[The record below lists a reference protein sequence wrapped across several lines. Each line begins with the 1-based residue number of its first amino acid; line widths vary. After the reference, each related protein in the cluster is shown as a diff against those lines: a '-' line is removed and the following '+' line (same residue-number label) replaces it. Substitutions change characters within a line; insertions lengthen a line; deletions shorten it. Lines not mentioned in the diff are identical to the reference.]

1 MNWQFKLVNRFLRLV
16 FRTVCRIDRREIDAI
31 PHRGPLIIVCNH
43 INFLEAPLLIPH
55 IDDPNFIGVAKK
67 ESWNN
72 PLFNYLFN
80 LWGVISID
88 RDSIDREAFRKA
100 QEALQ
105 AGKILVVFPEGTRSK
120 DGKLLPGKSGVVAMI
135 MRSGVPVLPV
145 AMHGYEDFWENLK
158 RLRKTDFHLEIGEP
172 FRLEFNGE
180 LPSREER
187 QAATDEI
194 MYKIA
199 ELLPEQYRGHYQF
212 NQAIQYRFTVA
223 D

>member
-1 MNWQFKLVNRFLRLV
+1 MNWQFKLVNRILRFI
-16 FRTVCRIDRREIDAI
+16 FRAVCRIDHQEITQI
-31 PHRGPLIIVCNH
+31 PRRGPMVIVCNH
-43 INFLEAPLLIPH
+43 VNFLEAPVLLPH

-88 RDSIDREAFRKA
+88 RDSIDREAFRKV
-100 QEALQ
+100 QEALR
-105 AGKILVVFPEGTRSK
+105 ADKILVVFPEGTRSK

-145 AMHGYEDFWENLK
+145 AMHGYEHFWENLK

-172 FRLEFNGE
+172 FRLDFNGE

-199 ELLPEQYRGHYQF
+199 ELLPEQYRGHYHF